1 MSKKSMFGIN
11 DCHKARK
18 NTKKSYTFSKKYRQR
33 RTKTV
38 KYNLTKNKFK
48 RIILFPHKLGQT
60 KPGVDKTPAYMKSFI
75 NRKTHNIINVK
86 STGDLFKNIQHLYTA
101 NKKCGKHPII
111 NIGGDHSMAI
121 ATIAHTLNTYPNAK
135 VLYFD
140 AHGDINT
147 LASSKSKHYHGMP
160 LSFMTGIDH
169 DDRFP
174 FIKNKLSFNNLCY
187 FGTRCVDPAER
198 DVIYEKDIRYVE
210 SSELNNS
217 INEVI
222 QKVDDFIGNSPVH
235 LSFDVDSVDPSFIPS
250 TGTTVKHGI
259 KLSIAMK
266 MLDYL
271 YTKNV
276 VNVDITELNVGLG
289 SREDIAKSE
298 KNTLLLFRNFLS

>member
-18 NTKKSYTFSKKYRQR
+18 NTKKSYTFGKRLKK
-33 RTKTV
+33 TKTL
-38 KYNLTKNKFK
+38 KLRHITKNKFK
-48 RIILFPHKLGQT
+48 HIILFPHKLGQT
-60 KPGVDKTPAYMKSFI
+60 KPGVDKTPAYIKSFI
-75 NRKTHNIINVK
+75 NRKNHHIINVK
-86 STGDLFKNIQHLYTA
+86 STGDMFKNIQHLYKA
-101 NKKCGKHPII
+101 NKKCGKRPIV

-160 LSFMTGIDH
+160 LSFITGLDH
-169 DDRFP
+169 DARFS
-174 FIKNKLSFNNLCY
+174 FIKNKLSFDNLCY
-187 FGTRCVDPAER
+187 FGTRCLDPAER
-198 DVIYEKDIRYVE
+198 DVIYDKNIKYVE
-210 SSELNNS
+210 SSELNNH

-222 QKVDDFIGNSPVH
+222 QKVDDFIGDSPVH

-259 KLSIAMK
+259 RYSIAIQ
-266 MLDYL
+266 MLNYL

-289 SREDIAKSE
+289 SKEEIEKSE
-298 KNTLLLFRNFLS
+298 KNTRTLFRDFLS